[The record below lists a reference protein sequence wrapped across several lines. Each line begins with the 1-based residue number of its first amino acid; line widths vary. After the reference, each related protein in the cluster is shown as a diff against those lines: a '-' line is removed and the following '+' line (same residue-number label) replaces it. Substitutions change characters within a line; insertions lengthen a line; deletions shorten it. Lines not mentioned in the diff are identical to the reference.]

1 MRLWDKGID
10 FDQRILDFTVGDDY
24 LLDLRLV
31 KYDCQAS
38 IAHAKMLHKIKVLT
52 GGETDQLVE
61 GLTGIMEMVDRGEF
75 VISREQEDCHTAI
88 EAHLTDRYGE
98 VGKKIH
104 LGRSRNDQVLTALRL
119 YEKERLTNLKLH
131 QQDFKQILM
140 ALIDRDGHI
149 PMPGYTHMRKAMPSN
164 IGMWWGSFAAAVE
177 DDLALWKTVYKLVD
191 RSPLGTAAGFG
202 VPVFDL
208 DREMTA
214 ELLGFE
220 SVLVNPLYTQLS
232 RGKIE
237 MMILSLL
244 TGIMFNLNRLVTD
257 LSLFSMEEFGFII
270 LPERFC
276 TGSSIMPQKKNP
288 DVLELL
294 RAKYHVVYGEEF
306 KVKSLTA
313 DLMSGYNRDLQ
324 LTKKP
329 LFTAFDTT
337 IECLEIVSL
346 VMSGVQV
353 DEAKCRAAMTE
364 DIYATEEV
372 YKLVKKG
379 VPFRDAYKKVAAGP
393 GKQIGK
399 S

>member
-10 FDQRILDFTVGDDY
+10 FDQRILDFTVGDDH

-31 KYDCQAS
+31 KYDCLAS
-38 IAHAKMLHKIKVLT
+38 IAHARMLHKIKVLS
-52 GGETDQLVE
+52 GEETDKLVA
-61 GLTGIMEMVDRGEF
+61 GLTEIMEMAEKGAF
-75 VISREQEDCHTAI
+75 HISREQEDCHTAI
-88 EAHLTDRYGE
+88 EAFLTDRYGD

-119 YEKERLTNLKLH
+119 YEKEKLGEIKQS
-131 QQDFKQILM
+131 QQEYKQILL
-140 ALIDRDGHI
+140 ALIDRFGHI
-149 PMPGYTHMRKAMPSN
+149 PMPGYTHMRKAMPSS
-164 IGMWWGSFAAAVE
+164 IGMWWGSFTAAVE
-177 DDLALWKTVYKLVD
+177 DDLVLGKAVYKLVD

-202 VPVFDL
+202 VPVFEL

-214 ELLGFE
+214 QLLGFE

-257 LSLFSMEEFGFII
+257 LSLFSMEEFGFIV

-294 RAKYHVVYGEEF
+294 RAKYHVVCGEEF

-329 LFTAFDTT
+329 LFAAFDTT
-337 IECLEIVSL
+337 VECLEIMTL

-364 DIYATEEV
+364 DLYATEEV

-379 VPFRDAYKKVAAGP
+379 IPFRDAYKKIGSGP
-393 GKQIGK
+393 RKFMK
-399 S
+399 KT